1 MPRRPG
7 RPPQTV
13 HRQLPPPLVGISN
26 LAPLVGLFAANSAI
40 ILFGWLQETDHE
52 PGDDMAFWFVT
63 LIGLVPWMAIA
74 YHLLGGAEPPGFVY
88 AIYVSLFAL
97 FWSFGVK
104 QRLQ

>member
-1 MPRRPG
+1 
-7 RPPQTV
+7 
-13 HRQLPPPLVGISN
+13 
-26 LAPLVGLFAANSAI
+26 
-40 ILFGWLQETDHE
+40 
-52 PGDDMAFWFVT
+52 MAFWFVT